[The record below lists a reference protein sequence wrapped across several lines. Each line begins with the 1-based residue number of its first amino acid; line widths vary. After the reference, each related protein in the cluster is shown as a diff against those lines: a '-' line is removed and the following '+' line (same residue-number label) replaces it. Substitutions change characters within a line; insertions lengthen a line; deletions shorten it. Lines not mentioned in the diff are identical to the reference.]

1 MTKLDYSTWKE
12 FNLSNIFHMQ
22 NTKSIIQKDI
32 VPNSGKI
39 PYVTSQFPNNGVSTY
54 ISCPLEWLESGNCI
68 MIGGK
73 TLSFSYQAKPFCSN
87 DSHNITLT
95 LKDSA
100 NATET
105 HYLFLITALRAS
117 LHSRY
122 SWDDS
127 ISMKRIKK
135 ETFFLPADSNGKPDW
150 DYMDDHMRQVL
161 QKSVISLHHISKIDY
176 SKKSLDISHWK
187 KFHLYDD
194 SLFSID
200 MGTKLDRV
208 KMTETHPSVNF
219 VGRAN
224 TNNGITACVD
234 AIEHLP
240 PYSAGLLT
248 LSLGG
253 EYLGSCFVQPK
264 PFYTSQNVVVLIP
277 TWEMPFEVKLFISTM
292 IFRESRIY
300 YKAFVDELNRH
311 LRTDFSFY
319 LPVTSSGSPD
329 WAFMSNYM
337 RNILSSTRHSID
349 ELTRF

>member
-12 FNLSNIFHMQ
+12 FNLSDIFHMQ

-135 ETFFLPADSNGKPDW
+135 ETFFFLPTPTENQTGIIWMITCVRFFKNPLSLSTI
-150 DYMDDHMRQVL
+150 YL
-161 QKSVISLHHISKIDY
+161 KSTTLKVFGYFSLE
-176 SKKSLDISHWK
+176 

-194 SLFSID
+194 SCSPL
-200 MGTKLDRV
+200 
-208 KMTETHPSVNF
+208 
-219 VGRAN
+219 
-224 TNNGITACVD
+224 
-234 AIEHLP
+234 
-240 PYSAGLLT
+240 
-248 LSLGG
+248 
-253 EYLGSCFVQPK
+253 
-264 PFYTSQNVVVLIP
+264 
-277 TWEMPFEVKLFISTM
+277 TWEPSLIVSK
-292 IFRESRIY
+292 
-300 YKAFVDELNRH
+300 
-311 LRTDFSFY
+311 
-319 LPVTSSGSPD
+319 
-329 WAFMSNYM
+329 
-337 RNILSSTRHSID
+337 
-349 ELTRF
+349 